1 LSNLLH
7 AVFENIRA
15 DLRAHQGDWAAQGFW
30 ALCVYRFGQ
39 WRYTI
44 RFVPLRKAMSAL
56 YRVAFK
62 LVQIATGI
70 EIPCEARIGPGLVI
84 DHSGGIVV
92 SGYAT
97 IGRNCRL
104 RNGVVIGLATI
115 DRPLAPTIG
124 DDVDIGTGAKI
135 LGDIRVGSRVLIG
148 ANAVVIRDVPDDCI
162 AVGVPA
168 VVKPRRAR

>member
-1 LSNLLH
+1 LI
-7 AVFENIRA
+7 AVFDNIRA
-15 DLRAHQGDWAAQGFW
+15 DLRAHQGNWAAQGFW
-30 ALCVYRFGQ
+30 ALCVYRFGC

-44 RFVPLRKAMSAL
+44 RFVPLRKAMSAI
-56 YRVAFK
+56 YHVAFK
-62 LVQIATGI
+62 LVQIVTGI

-84 DHSGGIVV
+84 DHAGGIVV
-92 SGYAT
+92 SGYAH

-115 DRPLAPTIG
+115 DHLVAPTIG

-135 LGDIRVGSRVLIG
+135 LGDIRVGDRVLIG
-148 ANAVVIRDVPDDCI
+148 ANAVVVRDVPSDSI

-168 VVKPRRAR
+168 VVKPRSRR